1 MNLDMLNKEQREAV
15 LHTEG
20 PLLILAGAGSGKT
33 RVLTHRIAHLIQ
45 DKNVYPSNIL
55 AITFTNKA
63 AKEMKSRIEALAGED
78 AQGMW
83 VGTFHS
89 VCVKMLRKDGE
100 KLGYTKDFAIFDPYD
115 QLSLIKEVYKELKL
129 DDKKYP
135 HKMTL
140 SRISEAKNELISPDE
155 YEGVYGSDFQHA
167 QICKCYRLYQKK
179 LRTYNAMDF
188 DDLIGMTIELFRK
201 DEEVLSFYRN
211 KFRYIHV
218 DEYQDTNKAQYLLV
232 SMLAGS
238 RKNLCVVG
246 DNDQSIYA
254 WRGADIRNI
263 KEFGNDFPGALVVKL
278 EQNYRSHQNILKA
291 ANSVIRNNTGRNE
304 KNLWSSKDEGDRIRY
319 FCANNEYE
327 EARFIASQIISRKLM
342 DKRKLSD
349 FAILYR
355 TNAQSRVL
363 EDALR
368 RENVNYRLIGGL
380 KFYERKEIKD
390 VLSYFRLISNVRDDI
405 SFLRVINAPKR
416 GIGDKSIEKIKEVA
430 SEQGISLFEA
440 SRSIADSE
448 GFTRGARAGL
458 ADFVKLMVEL
468 SERAS
473 ELGICDVFKRIVED
487 TGYIEMLKKEETREA
502 QSRLENL
509 NELANAVIE
518 FEKRFGKENSIPA
531 FLEEN
536 TLKSDIDS
544 LQDDADGVT
553 LMTLHTAKGLEYPVV
568 FMTGLEEKT
577 FPTSRAVD
585 NVLSSEAMEEERR
598 LAYVGITRAEEM
610 LYITHSRTRNMFGS
624 VNYYEPS
631 RFIKEIEKDLL
642 ENVGDDDGIFRVTSS
657 RKAAAAS
664 AVKTSLDSVI
674 MASRRR
680 EQAQPTSG
688 DGGVAASSVGGG
700 DIRTG
705 MKVKHPMFGGGT
717 VISVQGS
724 GDDAVA
730 TIAFASKGI
739 KKLKLSFANMVAV
752 Q

>member
-1 MNLDMLNKEQREAV
+1 MNLDSLNKEQREAV

-33 RVLTHRIAHLIQ
+33 RVLTQRIAHLIQ
-45 DKNVYPSNIL
+45 DKGVYPSNIL

-63 AKEMKSRIEALAGED
+63 AREMKVRIESLAGED

-83 VGTFHS
+83 IGTFHS

-115 QLSLIKEVYKELKL
+115 QLSLIKEVYKELRL
-129 DDKKYP
+129 DEKKFP
-135 HKMTL
+135 HKMTI
-140 SRISEAKNELISPDE
+140 SRISEAKNELISPDD
-155 YEGVYGSDFQHA
+155 YEGVYGSDFMHA
-167 QICKCYRLYQKK
+167 HISKCYRLYQRK
-179 LRTYNAMDF
+179 LKMYNAMDF

-201 DEEVLSFYRN
+201 DEDVLAFYRN

-232 SMLAGS
+232 SLLSGS
-238 RKNLCVVG
+238 RKNICVVG

-263 KEFGNDFPGALVVKL
+263 REFESDFHGALVVKL
-278 EQNYRSHQNILKA
+278 EQNYRSHQNILRA
-291 ANSVIRNNTGRNE
+291 ANSVISNNTGRKE
-304 KNLWSSKDEGDRIRY
+304 KNLWSSKEDGERIRY

-327 EARFIASQIISRKLM
+327 EARFVASQIISRKLM

-368 RENVNYRLIGGL
+368 RENVNYRLVGGL

-390 VLSYFRLISNVRDDI
+390 VLSYFRLISNLRDDI

-416 GIGDKSIEKIKEVA
+416 GIGDKSIEKIREVA
-430 SEQGISLFEA
+430 SDRGGSLFEA
-440 SRSIADSE
+440 SRSIAGGE
-448 GFTRGARAGL
+448 GFTRGAKAGL
-458 ADFVKLMVEL
+458 GDFVKLIDELVEK
-468 SERAS
+468 AN
-473 ELGICDVFKRIVED
+473 ELGICGVFKRVVED
-487 TGYIEMLKKEETREA
+487 TGYIEMLKKEATREA

-518 FEKRFGKENSIPA
+518 FEKRFGKANSIPA

-536 TLKSDIDS
+536 TLKADIDG
-544 LQDDADGVT
+544 LQDGDDGVT

-585 NVLSSEAMEEERR
+585 NVLSTEAMEEERR

-610 LYITHSRTRNMFGS
+610 LYITHARTRNMFGS

-631 RFIKEIEKDLL
+631 RFIKEIERELL
-642 ENVGDDDGIFRVTSS
+642 ENVGDEDGIFRASS
-657 RKAAAAS
+657 RKAASSS

-674 MASRRR
+674 MAGKRR
-680 EQAQPTSG
+680 EQTQGASGQIGSTSSIVNG
-688 DGGVAASSVGGG
+688 DG
-700 DIRTG
+700 IKTG

-717 VISVQGS
+717 VISVQGN

-730 TIAFASKGI
+730 TIAFSNKGI
-739 KKLKLSFANMVAV
+739 KKLKLSFANLEAA